1 MREERPKLSLS
12 KGLLLPGSVRLRGTP
27 TSRPV
32 KMMPLA
38 INAYCA
44 SFKILPPAVENGE
57 NYIAY
62 GK

>member
-1 MREERPKLSLS
+1 
-12 KGLLLPGSVRLRGTP
+12 
-27 TSRPV
+27 
-32 KMMPLA
+32 MMPLA